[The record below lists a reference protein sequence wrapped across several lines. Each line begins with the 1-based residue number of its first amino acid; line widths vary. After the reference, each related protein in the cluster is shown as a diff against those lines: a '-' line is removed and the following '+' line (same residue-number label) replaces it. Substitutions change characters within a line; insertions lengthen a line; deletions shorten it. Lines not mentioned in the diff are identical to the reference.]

1 MAQSTEPK
9 KSNGATHGAPSLTD
23 QLAALCQDENACLT
37 RNPGSGEVIPRTVD
51 PTEKPRTA
59 GARTAGG

>member
-1 MAQSTEPK
+1 MGQSIDNK
-9 KSNGATHGAPSLTD
+9 KANGTHAAATLTD
-23 QLAALCQDENACLT
+23 QLAALCQEETTCLS

-51 PTEKPRTA
+51 PNEKPRTA